1 LLYLFFFFCSIAVC
15 LVSASA
21 LAWALIESGES
32 SRPSSLSMFLSFLV
46 IAPIAVVY
54 AFRARR
60 TAPDRTMA
68 LAGFVGSFI
77 VGAFFLFM
85 LAGIIYLLFLLY

>member
-1 LLYLFFFFCSIAVC
+1 
-15 LVSASA
+15 
-21 LAWALIESGES
+21 
-32 SRPSSLSMFLSFLV
+32 MFLSFLV

-60 TAPDRTMA
+60 AAPDRTMA

-77 VGAFFLFM
+77 VGAFLLFM
-85 LAGIIYLLFLLY
+85 LAGIVYSLFLL